1 METLLPQAALLGPA
15 SDDLDLAFP
24 LFAMK
29 MALGFTLLGLTITQA
44 MVHAAAGEDDHPKG

>member
-1 METLLPQAALLGPA
+1 MENLIPQAALQGPA
-15 SDDLDLAFP
+15 SDDLELAFP

-44 MVHAAAGEDDHPKG
+44 MVHAAAGEDEQANG

>member
-1 METLLPQAALLGPA
+1 MENLIPQIMQETAT
-15 SDDLDLAFP
+15 DDLDLAFP

-44 MVHAAAGEDDHPKG
+44 MVHAAADPTARAQG